1 MKKWKWM
8 AIVGMAGILAGC
20 GPQKEATDAPAEQ
33 ETVRAEEPETAE
45 NGGSTEKTP
54 ETENAGHAEMSLEDA
69 AGLLGMKDSETAE
82 PFGGGEENWTE
93 DHSFYL
99 GRIFQAELY
108 GEACSVH
115 TTCSKEGIVDSVS
128 IWAVN
133 GERQVTDEEVKQW
146 TEQIT
151 EQTEAEPSTDP
162 GPSEGGSV
170 QTRWKKDG
178 KIVTMDHMKD
188 ILTIRIQELKGEMAV
203 SETEDNFSVEA
214 SRAGFI
220 LAGEG
225 SDPNIVFGLRD
236 GKLAVSGIN
245 Y

>member
-1 MKKWKWM
+1 
-8 AIVGMAGILAGC
+8 
-20 GPQKEATDAPAEQ
+20 
-33 ETVRAEEPETAE
+33 
-45 NGGSTEKTP
+45 
-54 ETENAGHAEMSLEDA
+54 MSLEDA

-82 PFGGGEENWTE
+82 LFGGGEENWTE